1 MVAGGTGP
9 GEEKIILGVFA
20 KLKKRFED
28 LSLAIVPRKPERFD
42 EAANLIE
49 QSGFEFVRYS
59 KVKTGQV
66 VCEKRPVVILG
77 DTMGDLKKFYS
88 LAEIVFV
95 GRSLTA
101 MGGSDMMEPAA
112 LGRCTIFGPHTFNFK
127 QTVKALLDG
136 VGAIEVL
143 DGPHLFEI
151 VEKCLANPDFAAAIA
166 TAGQKVILQNQGATD
181 KTVASVAELL
191 TGR

>member
-1 MVAGGTGP
+1 
-9 GEEKIILGVFA
+9 
-20 KLKKRFED
+20 
-28 LSLAIVPRKPERFD
+28 
-42 EAANLIE
+42 
-49 QSGFEFVRYS
+49 
-59 KVKTGQV
+59 
-66 VCEKRPVVILG
+66 
-77 DTMGDLKKFYS
+77 
-88 LAEIVFV
+88 
-95 GRSLTA
+95 

-143 DGPHLFEI
+143 DGAHLFEI

-166 TAGQKVILQNQGATD
+166 SAGQKVILQNQGATD
-181 KTVASVAELL
+181 KTVASVAGLL